1 MRFLYELTFLCGLEK
16 NVERAKL
23 HMMHIVLHE
32 ELNIGKKLMVGLDVL
47 LSGANKPVAN
57 MNMSL

>member
-1 MRFLYELTFLCGLEK
+1 MIPGTCSAFLYELAFLCGLEK

-32 ELNIGKKLMVGLDVL
+32 ELNIGEKLMVGLDVEQT
-47 LSGANKPVAN
+47 
-57 MNMSL
+57 SLWLI